1 MNELLHLG
9 SAIFNHIK
17 TNGTIDCYYH
27 KAKQSATVPYCLV
40 YFMSANDDYT
50 FSDNGLN
57 ADYVIKVISDKN
69 FPEESIRLYG
79 EIHSLVQDSQLSIP
93 GYDVLRI
100 RRESLMQYED
110 QMHFWNVGGLY
121 NFDVWK
127 Q

>member
-1 MNELLHLG
+1 MNDLLHVG
-9 SAIFNHIK
+9 SALFNHIK
-17 TNGTIDCYYH
+17 NNGTIDCYYH

-50 FSDNGLN
+50 FNDKGLN
-57 ADYVIKVISDKN
+57 ADYVVKVISDKN
-69 FPEESIRLYG
+69 FPEEGIRIYG
-79 EIHSLVQDSQLSIP
+79 DIHELVQDASLTIP
-93 GYDVLRI
+93 GYSVLRV
-100 RRESLMQYED
+100 RRESILQFED